1 MSKSV
6 AIISEPKAV
15 SFWEISKQIAEV
27 LDKEGCQT
35 RVCSWETT
43 KIPNQNIIFVGNVFS
58 LTISHLQ
65 RFLPDKNVIFYAV
78 TEGNPLLDSVSLEI
92 SEGITYI
99 TPSNYAKQ
107 CLEAVGLKCKTV
119 IPHGISLKK
128 TYDTAFAERLRRI
141 IPSSEKNPSQVM
153 LCVAGNVQ
161 RKALDKLCVAYKIIQ
176 KVVKDSFLILHT
188 GIGDFNIV
196 ALQTALDLKR
206 FWFTNM
212 WGVLDRIKLGSLFK
226 ICDFYVQPSLVEGFG
241 LTYLEAFQY
250 EKPVI
255 GVNCPATN
263 EIVRDQHTGLL
274 IPTKRTEDT
283 VWQQRHAIR
292 LHHFDVDDLID
303 SMLIMTDENIRL
315 RFAEN
320 AKKERH
326 NWDMYKIY
334 PRFLNYL
341 T

>member
-1 MSKSV
+1 LKNV
-6 AIISEPKAV
+6 ALISEPKAV

-27 LDKEGCQT
+27 LQKEGCQT
-35 RVCSWETT
+35 RVYPWDTV
-43 KIPNQNIIFVGNVFS
+43 KIPEQNIIFVGNVFS

-78 TEGNPLLDSVSLEI
+78 TEGNPLLDSVSLQI
-92 SEGITYI
+92 SEDITYI
-99 TPSNYAKQ
+99 TPSQYARQ
-107 CLEAVGLKCKTV
+107 CIETVGLKCKAV
-119 IPHGISLKK
+119 IPHGINLKK
-128 TYDTAFAERLRRI
+128 DYDSAFAERLRRI
-141 IPSSEKNPSQVM
+141 IPQSEKNQSQVM

-161 RKALDKLCVAYKIIQ
+161 RKALDKLLVAYKTIQ
-176 KVVKDSFLILHT
+176 KVVKDTFLILHT

-226 ICDFYVQPSLVEGFG
+226 ICDFYVQPSMVEGFG

-263 EIVRDQHTGLL
+263 EIVKDHQTGLL
-274 IPTKRTEDT
+274 IPTKRTEDI

-292 LHHFDVDDLID
+292 LHHFDIDDLID
-303 SMLIMTDENIRL
+303 SMLIMTDSQIRQEL
-315 RFAEN
+315 AQN
-320 AKKERH
+320 TQKERH
-326 NWDMYKIY
+326 NWDMFKIY